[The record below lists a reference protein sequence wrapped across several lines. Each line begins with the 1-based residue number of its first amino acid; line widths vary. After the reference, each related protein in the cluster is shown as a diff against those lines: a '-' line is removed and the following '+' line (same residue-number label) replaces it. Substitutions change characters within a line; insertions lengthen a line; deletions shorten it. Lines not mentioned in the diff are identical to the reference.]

1 MAVSAA
7 RPRKS
12 SDGGQRL
19 VRPRGRTRAA
29 PGGPA
34 ESAAVNAP
42 EPTRPLTAPVVPPG
56 PVAFGPFLLDAAQA
70 RLLREGQAVALAG
83 RPLQVLALLA
93 ARAGQLVDKDA
104 VLDGVWGH
112 RHVTES
118 VLKGAVNT
126 LRMALGDDAKA
137 PRYVETVP
145 RRGYRFIAPLQAP
158 AAAEPTAA
166 PAAGGGNLPPVLPGL
181 VGREAEVA
189 RLGALLQAH
198 RLVTLTGLGG
208 VGKTRLAL
216 TVAAAAPPPPLG
228 VWLVR
233 LDALADAEPLVSTLA
248 QALALGAGAGASTA
262 ALARALAPLQ
272 LRLVLDNAEHLLE
285 PVATLVAELL
295 AAAPGLH
302 LLVTSQRPL
311 HLAGEQVLQLPP
323 LALPEAIADAAPDPT
338 GYAAARL
345 FCERVRQALP
355 GHVPTAAEHA
365 DIAAICRGL
374 DGVPLALELA
384 AARVP
389 LLGVAGVRAR
399 LDQRFALLTRGPRDA
414 AARHRTLAAALD
426 WTCGLLGAAELRA
439 LQWLALL
446 HGSFGIDAAEA
457 LLAGVGG
464 AQPLDLVDALRER
477 SLLVVEPGGTLRLF
491 DSVRRHALEGLS
503 TSGGE
508 AEARAHHLAWMRRR
522 FEHAEAEEFGTPLL
536 AWLPPL
542 RDEVDNLRAA
552 LHFGLEGSPPPAV
565 REDALRLV
573 AASAMF
579 WVRSGLRLEGQ
590 RWFSAA
596 RALPA
601 TAETAVLLDHAYG
614 VFVNHAQLGAPAEA
628 LAALRRARPALQAA
642 GDTRRLY
649 LSLYAERMLL
659 MRLAPQD
666 DAAPLLAAMR
676 SCLQPGWG
684 PLQRRYLDMLDAFA
698 QRDQGDFDGY
708 RRTCA
713 AVAQR
718 CRAVGAN
725 AEAWPAENAQGQA
738 LALQGRL
745 DEACAL
751 LARTVHDVRTAG
763 RLREQVPVLAIAA
776 SLHLQRGADAAA
788 LALAHDAVRLL
799 QAEDMLWWMADAL
812 PWAAW
817 HGGRAADAARLQG
830 WADTLAHTR
839 GDTRGPVFGGMRRAL
854 LERLQALPDA
864 AVLVAIVESGSV
876 GLDEAAALALAF
888 GAGA

>member
-1 MAVSAA
+1 MEGSLCGMAAEV
-7 RPRKS
+7 
-12 SDGGQRL
+12 
-19 VRPRGRTRAA
+19 VRGRSDCGQTRPCRPARR
-29 PGGPA
+29 GPA

-42 EPTRPLTAPVVPPG
+42 EPTRPSTAPVAPPG

-158 AAAEPTAA
+158 AAAA
-166 PAAGGGNLPPVLPGL
+166 PAPAPAVGGGNLPPVLPGL
-181 VGREAEVA
+181 VGREAEA
-189 RLGALLQAH
+189 AQLGALLQAH

-216 TVAAAAPPPPLG
+216 AVAAAAPPPQG

-233 LDALADAEPLVSTLA
+233 LDALADAEPLVSSVA
-248 QALALGAGAGASTA
+248 QALALGAGAGASPA
-262 ALARALAPLQ
+262 ALARGLAPLQ
-272 LRLVLDNAEHLLE
+272 LRLVLDNAEHVLE
-285 PVATLVAELL
+285 PVAALAAELL
-295 AAAPGLH
+295 AAAPGLR

-311 HLAGEQVLQLPP
+311 HLAGEQVLQLAP
-323 LALPEAIADAAPDPT
+323 LALPDEIGDAAPDPA

-355 GHVPTAAEHA
+355 DHAPTAAEHA

-426 WTCGLLGAAELRA
+426 WTCGLLGPAELRA

-457 LLAGVGG
+457 LLAGTDG
-464 AQPLDLVDALRER
+464 AEPLDLVDALRER
-477 SLLVVEPGGTLRLF
+477 SLLVVEPGGSLRLF
-491 DSVRRHALEGLS
+491 DSVRRHALEGLAAG
-503 TSGGE
+503 GGE
-508 AEARAHHLAWMRRR
+508 AEARARHLAWMRAR
-522 FEHAEAEEFGTPLL
+522 FERAEREEFGTPLL

-542 RDEVDNLRAA
+542 RNEVDNLRAA
-552 LHFGLEGSPPPAV
+552 LHAGLDGTPPPAV
-565 REDALRLV
+565 REDALRLA

-579 WVRSGLRLEGQ
+579 WVRSGLRLEGL
-590 RWFSAA
+590 RWFTAA
-596 RALPA
+596 RALPVA
-601 TAETAVLLDHAYG
+601 GETAVLLDHAWG
-614 VFVNHAQLGAPAEA
+614 IFVNHAQVGAPADA
-628 LAALRRARPALQAA
+628 LAALRRARPALQAV
-642 GDTRRLY
+642 GDMRRLY

-659 MRLAPQD
+659 MRVAPQD
-666 DAAPLLAAMR
+666 DAAPLLAAMHA
-676 SCLQPGWG
+676 CIQPGWG
-684 PLQRRYLDMLDAFA
+684 PLQRRYLDMLDGFA
-698 QRDQGDFDGY
+698 LRDRGDFDGY
-708 RRTCA
+708 RSTCA
-713 AVAQR
+713 GVAQR

-745 DEACAL
+745 DEACTL
-751 LARTVHDVRTAG
+751 LARTVHDVRAAG

-776 SLHLQRGADAAA
+776 SLHLQRGIDAAA
-788 LALAHDAVRLL
+788 LALAADAVRLL

-812 PWAAW
+812 PWAAL
-817 HGGRAADAARLQG
+817 HAGRAADAARLQA
-830 WADTLAHTR
+830 WADELARAR
-839 GDTRGPVFGGMRRAL
+839 GDTRGPVFGGMRRVL
-854 LERLQALPDA
+854 LERLQALPEA
-864 AVLVAIVESGSV
+864 AALMAVVEAGSG
-876 GLDEAAALALAF
+876 GLGEPAALALAF
-888 GAGA
+888 GAAA